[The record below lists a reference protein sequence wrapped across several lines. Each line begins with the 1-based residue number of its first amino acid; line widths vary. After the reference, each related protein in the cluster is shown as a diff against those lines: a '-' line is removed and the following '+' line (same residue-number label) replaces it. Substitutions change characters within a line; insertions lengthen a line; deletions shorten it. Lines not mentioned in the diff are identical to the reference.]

1 MPTKR
6 CTVIMQLYNVA
17 IVGGTGT
24 PRHRN
29 TGGTGTP
36 RHRRTHGGQQ
46 LGWKLELRAK
56 KYPLPARSSLTPSAL
71 PEPHCFLILL
81 VVELL
86 TLLPSSSYSSTP
98 FAPPCQFLPDLLVLL
113 ALLPRPMPSFSPSS
127 CASFSCYPTL
137 PPYPPNTARRATRH
151 GRGSGTPERRS
162 PSQGCHRRRRL
173 ASRSKPAKAK
183 AQDSAQ
189 DSKSAQVS
197 AQDSAQDSK
206 QHIMHTYIHTYMHA
220 YIHTYM
226 HTYIHA

>member
-1 MPTKR
+1 MDADQARDRDHAVVHNRHRGHRNTSTR
-6 CTVIMQLYNVA
+6 RD
-17 IVGGTGT
+17 TGT
-24 PRHRN
+24 PEH
-29 TGGTGTP
+29 TAG
-36 RHRRTHGGQQ
+36 THGRQ
-46 LGWKLELRAK
+46 LGLKLELRAK
-56 KYPLPARSSLTPSAL
+56 KYPPPARSSLTPSAL

-81 VVELL
+81 VELL

-189 DSKSAQVS
+189 DSKSAQ
-197 AQDSAQDSK
+197 DSAQDSK
-206 QHIMHTYIHTYMHA
+206 QHVHT